1 MIPQTFPTRKLRR
14 TSKPTPRKKVRTRER
29 PRVYFVGSLS
39 DAVASRD
46 GDRERNAPSAHPAR
60 NAPSADACIFSEHLY
75 GDHRGFAGNAIDR
88 RTLRCRARR
97 FRGDVANASSTR
109 LPKRESARGG
119 TRRARRGES
128 GRRFD
133 SPPTRPIFF
142 GRVRTRISDAFVEF
156 GRDRTCFER
165 ARRVARARSAT
176 TPGAK
181 FFFFPERRF
190 FSCRFFFRGSSTPGP
205 GETWIA
211 VGTRGRAVTPAR
223 ESAADA

>member
-109 LPKRESARGG
+109 LPKRERARGG
-119 TRRARRGES
+119 ARRARRGES

-142 GRVRTRISDAFVEF
+142 GRVRTRITDAFVEF

-176 TPGAK
+176 TPGAT
-181 FFFFPERRF
+181 FFRNVDFFHVV
-190 FSCRFFFRGSSTPGP
+190 FFFRGSSTPGP